1 MAQELTF
8 GKTVESTT
16 DNGQATICTDLES
29 TYTQM
34 GLDMM
39 ANILMTKKMG
49 LGFINGQTE
58 ENTKVGGV
66 LASNMDLERIMTLQN
81 NLLSMDCGKEG
92 GESNGLMSSK
102 GNKSIGDKL
111 T

>member
-1 MAQELTF
+1 
-8 GKTVESTT
+8 
-16 DNGQATICTDLES
+16 
-29 TYTQM
+29 
-34 GLDMM
+34 
-39 ANILMTKKMG
+39 
-49 LGFINGQTE
+49 
-58 ENTKVGGV
+58 
-66 LASNMDLERIMTLQN
+66 MDLERIMTLPN

>member
-1 MAQELTF
+1 MLANIRGLTVQFTKGSGWTTKLTDLEHIF

-49 LGFINGQTE
+49 LGFING
-58 ENTKVGGV
+58 
-66 LASNMDLERIMTLQN
+66 
-81 NLLSMDCGKEG
+81 
-92 GESNGLMSSK
+92 
-102 GNKSIGDKL
+102 
-111 T
+111 